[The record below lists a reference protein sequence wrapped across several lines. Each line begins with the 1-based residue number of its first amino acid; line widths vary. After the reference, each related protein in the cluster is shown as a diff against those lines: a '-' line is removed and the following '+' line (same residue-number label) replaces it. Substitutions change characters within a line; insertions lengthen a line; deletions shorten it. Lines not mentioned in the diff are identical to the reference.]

1 MALQKFRTAL
11 HHPTVNLAVALILVA
26 TSVIQIWESLAGEVL
41 RMGIGAMRMDVGVQ
55 QGVLVYGVVHLVRA
69 IAELVE
75 SVERRVDGTTR
86 PPYRG

>member
-1 MALQKFRTAL
+1 MKTTRGTLRAAL
-11 HHPTVNLAVALILVA
+11 HHPIVNLSVALVLVA

-41 RMGIGAMRMDVGVQ
+41 TMAIGRMRMDVGVQ

-75 SVERRVDGTTR
+75 SLERRADG
-86 PPYRG
+86 